1 MAKKTE
7 MIEHRLCDLCG
18 QEMMP
23 DDVVTLHRSD
33 NKFSAAKLATLGALG
48 SQPGQPHVDI
58 CPACRKRPVSDV
70 LELMYPAPN

>member
-23 DDVVTLHRSD
+23 DDAVTLHRSD
-33 NKFSAAKLATLGALG
+33 NKFSAAKLAAMGALG

>member
-7 MIEHRLCDLCG
+7 MIEHRLGDLCG

-23 DDVVTLHRSD
+23 DDLVTLHRSD
-33 NKFSAAKLATLGALG
+33 NKFSAAKLAAVGALG